1 MPSKRQT
8 KKKRYASPSFK
19 VLDAES
25 AKVELETR
33 GQPQDPSVHRILRSI
48 NEKLETIK
56 KPKAK
61 LENSA

>member
-25 AKVELETR
+25 AKVELEAR
-33 GQPQDPSVHRILRSI
+33 GDPQDPNVHRILRSI
-48 NEKLETIK
+48 DEKLETIK

-61 LENSA
+61 LEHSA

>member
-33 GQPQDPSVHRILRSI
+33 GQPQDPNVHRILRSI

-61 LENSA
+61 LEHSA

>member
-1 MPSKRQT
+1 MPSKRKA

-19 VLDAES
+19 VHDAES
-25 AKVELETR
+25 AKVELEAR
-33 GQPQDPSVHRILRSI
+33 GEPQDPNVHRILRSI

-61 LENSA
+61 LEHSA